1 TGNALLV
8 LAATERTTVNAAI
21 NGSGNASLTLNAPRV
36 DLNAPITLAGS
47 GVLSGTPMAV
57 NVGTFGATHGSI
69 QNAVDVAAAD
79 ATVIVGAGTY
89 TESVSVSKRLSLNGA
104 RGAGLPGEAI

>member
-47 GVLSGTPMAV
+47 GVLSGTPMTV
-57 NVGTFGATHGSI
+57 NVGTFGGTQGLI
-69 QNAVDVAAAD
+69 QNGVDVAAAG
-79 ATVIVGAGTY
+79 ATVNVFAGTY
-89 TESVSVSKRLSLNGA
+89 AENVSVSKELTLVGA
-104 RGAGLPGEAI
+104 ASMIP